1 MKQEMIWATEA
12 GISLHVEMLEKSARF
27 RIERGPETLAM
38 AEIENWKFCRVI
50 QILGGT
56 APQIRKEGKTP
67 LRANMVLTNSKAN
80 APAHIQGRSAA
91 EDM

>member
-12 GISLHVEMLEKSARF
+12 GISLHVEMLERSARF
-27 RIERGPETLAM
+27 RIERGPQTLAV
-38 AEIENWKFCRVI
+38 AEIEDWKFCRVI

-67 LRANMVLTNSKAN
+67 LCANKKITNKDAQCTTN
-80 APAHIQGRSAA
+80 G
-91 EDM
+91 

>member
-1 MKQEMIWATEA
+1 MKQEMIWATQA

-27 RIERGPETLAM
+27 RIERGSETLAT
-38 AEIENWKFCRVI
+38 AEIEDWKFCRVI

-67 LRANMVLTNSKAN
+67 LYANTVLSGSEPDGTGTT
-80 APAHIQGRSAA
+80 P
-91 EDM
+91 

>member
-12 GISLHVEMLEKSARF
+12 GISLHIEILDRSARF
-27 RIERGPETLAM
+27 RIERGCETLAM
-38 AEIENWKFCRVI
+38 AEIENWKFSRVI

-67 LRANMVLTNSKAN
+67 LRANVKHEGQA
-80 APAHIQGRSAA
+80 
-91 EDM
+91 

>member
-12 GISLHVEMLEKSARF
+12 GISLHVEMLERSARF
-27 RIERGPETLAM
+27 RIERGPQTLAV
-38 AEIENWKFCRVI
+38 AEIEDWKFCRVI

-56 APQIRKEGKTP
+56 APQIRKDGTTP
-67 LRANMVLTNSKAN
+67 LCANG
-80 APAHIQGRSAA
+80 PAHLHSRSEA